1 MDPGLRR
8 DARTA
13 APCSHLLDLGIFE
26 LDRGRPAKDRHRDL
40 DPRLLLVDLLDDA
53 VERGERPVGDAD
65 LFADLES
72 NRGLWPLDPLLD
84 LAHDARRLGLA
95 DRRGPAA
102 TPEKAGDLGGV
113 LDEMPGLVVEIHLDQ
128 DVAGEKLA
136 LRTDLG
142 AALDLDDLLGRDED
156 LLEALGET
164 LLFGL
169 LTDRRRHLLLEAGVD
184 VDHIPAARHRLLLQP
199 YAPSPKIHRTPY
211 DKI

>member
-102 TPEKAGDLGGV
+102 APEKAGDLGGV

-128 DVAGEKLA
+128 DIAREKLA

-142 AALDLDDLLGRDED
+142 AALDLDDLLGRHED
-156 LLEALGET
+156 FLEPFAQGLLL
-164 LLFGL
+164 GL
-169 LTDRRRHLLLEAGVD
+169 LTDRRRHLLLQAGVD
-184 VDHIPAARHRLLLQP
+184 VDPIPAAP
-199 YAPSPKIHRTPY
+199 PSFVSPPSPPTPQTTRR
-211 DKI
+211 